1 MPFCPL
7 FFRPPGGL
15 ADAYLAAV
23 VESWPEMVDLLS
35 KPVSIAIMVAGML
48 GLIVGWFVR
57 GGESASAA
65 PSPPPSDGLVELRWR
80 HEKLVLTE
88 RQQVEK
94 QTRLDAFADSVGR
107 HSSPAERTV
116 ALRLFV
122 LAERM
127 REARQKTG
135 SDLSRMLAVRER
147 LGAITV
153 EDRRES
159 EVVKTSLRM
168 TSLRSGTLEE
178 TRDLLRG
185 IGERALHLEEEAH
198 AGCLDLSD
206 EDKGLRRQLREIKGD
221 ILALPQGWATSGD
234 ETDRQLREL
243 LAMVRHPAIDAVRD
257 ILLIDGAMTLSLAGS
272 GGIDLAGAV
281 GEVMDA
287 IEASRATEA
296 ARMAEAADAADGEAA
311 ASSDEEPFESPAVS
325 AEAPE
330 ESVSPE
336 ATSEAPDNALQEASA
351 SDKTPGKVNGLGGH
365 DHDHGGGSDT
375 PPADAVSFVGNPF
388 LKPATATPVPMMPPD
403 TAFRDPDDFADRP
416 VRIGKGFHDLTAEP
430 SGMVSSDPPEPSQPT
445 DEISDENRSLV
456 IFCSNDVE
464 LWGKDIYRGA
474 RCRARAIRDF
484 PDWAE
489 WISIRRLD
497 TGERVF
503 APVRTASLFNGQ
515 TSDPIG
521 FNGTN
526 ELFYGARHLGIF
538 SESCPNEVET
548 RFTYGGWGFGHR
560 AHEITPEVEQ
570 LQAAGWAG
578 REIPADTVFEIV
590 IHEELPTLGA
600 LDRLLEAT
608 CGSAKR

>member
-1 MPFCPL
+1 MPLCLF
-7 FFRPPGGL
+7 FFRPSGGF
-15 ADAYLAAV
+15 ADAHLAAV

-35 KPVSIAIMVAGML
+35 KPVSIAIMIAGML

-57 GGESASAA
+57 GGESSSAA
-65 PSPPPSDGLVELRWR
+65 PTPPPPDGLEELRWR

-94 QTRLDAFADSVGR
+94 QTRLDAFADSAER
-107 HSSPAERTV
+107 HPSPAEMTV

-147 LGAITV
+147 LGTITV

-159 EVVKTSLRM
+159 EVLKTSLRM
-168 TSLRSGTLEE
+168 ASLRSGTLEE

-185 IGERALHLEEEAH
+185 IGERVLHLEEEAH
-198 AGCLDLSD
+198 AGRLDFSD

-234 ETDRQLREL
+234 ETDRQIREL

-281 GEVMDA
+281 GEVMEA
-287 IEASRATEA
+287 VEASRATETA
-296 ARMAEAADAADGEAA
+296 PSAETTDAESA
-311 ASSDEEPFESPAVS
+311 ASSDGEPFEAPAVNS
-325 AEAPE
+325 DAPE
-330 ESVSPE
+330 EAISPE
-336 ATSEAPDNALQEASA
+336 TASDALQEAPA
-351 SDKTPGKVNGLGGH
+351 PEKTPGKVNGLG
-365 DHDHGGGSDT
+365 DHDHGSGAGAPS
-375 PPADAVSFVGNPF
+375 ADAVPFIGNPF
-388 LKPATATPVPMMPPD
+388 LKPAAATPVPMMPPD
-403 TAFRDPDDFADRP
+403 TAFRAPDDFADRP
-416 VRIGKGFHDLTAEP
+416 VRIGKGFHDLTMEP
-430 SGMVSSDPPEPSQPT
+430 PAGAASSDPPEPGQSTDETADEPT
-445 DEISDENRSLV
+445 DGTDGNRSLV

-578 REIPADTVFEIV
+578 REIPSDTVFEIV
-590 IHEELPTLGA
+590 IHEELPALGP
-600 LDRLLEAT
+600 LDRLLEAI